1 MDLTEKTVSKNYV
14 YKGKILALRNDDAL
28 TADGVPC
35 KREII
40 EHGGGACALY
50 EENSKILLVK
60 QYRYAYGECVWEI
73 PAGKLDGNENPKRAA
88 LRELEEEA
96 GIRASEAE
104 LLFEI
109 YPSPGYTN
117 ERIYLYRVK
126 GGERVPARPDEG
138 EFVQTRWFEKSE
150 ILDMVSRGELHDS
163 KTLIALLWYFANV

>member
-1 MDLTEKTVSKNYV
+1 MDLTEKTVSKNYI

-28 TADGVPC
+28 TADGKPC
-35 KREII
+35 KREIV
-40 EHGGGACALY
+40 EHGGGACVLY
-50 EENSKILLVK
+50 EEKGKILLVK

-73 PAGKLDGNENPKRAA
+73 PAGKLDNGENPKLAA

-96 GIRASEAE
+96 GIRASDAE
-104 LLFEI
+104 FLFEI

-138 EFVQTRWFEKSE
+138 EFLQTRWFEKGE
-150 ILDMVSRGELHDS
+150 LLDMLSRGELHDS
-163 KTLIALLWYFANV
+163 KTLVALLWYFRNV